1 MEKKDETKISDGQA
15 TDENRLRERVEQR
28 AYELYEQRG
37 RADGFD
43 AQDWLQAEQEITGQP
58 ERAQTPAADESE
70 EGEGEK
76 GIGAKAA
83 KQS

>member
-1 MEKKDETKISDGQA
+1 MGKKDETKISDGRA
-15 TDENRLRERVEQR
+15 TDAGALRERVEQR

-37 RADGFD
+37 REDGFD
-43 AQDWLQAEQEITGQP
+43 AQDWLQAEQEITGRP
-58 ERAQTPAADESE
+58 GRARTPAADESE